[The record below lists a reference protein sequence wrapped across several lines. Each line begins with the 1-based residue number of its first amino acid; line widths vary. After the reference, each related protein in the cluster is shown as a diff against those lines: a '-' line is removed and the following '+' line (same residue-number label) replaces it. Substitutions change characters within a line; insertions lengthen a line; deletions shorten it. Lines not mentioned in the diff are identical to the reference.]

1 LKLDYVD
8 CGKHRALSAAD
19 QRCIGDSAF
28 AAEKNTGIGMFA
40 VNKVQLLGVEMHRL
54 ESATEWLDATL
65 GFFLSLVE
73 SGRSRDLF
81 YTQFVMVNRR

>member
-1 LKLDYVD
+1 MLIVGNIGL
-8 CGKHRALSAAD
+8 LSTTD

-54 ESATEWLDATL
+54 ESSAEWLDTTL
-65 GFFLSLVE
+65 GFFLWLIGPVP
-73 SGRSRDLF
+73 RPV
-81 YTQFVMVNRR
+81 YTQFVIVNRR